1 MEIEQLNFDEQ
12 VTSCLLFSYPLDYL
26 VKHTICAKEIEEC
39 ELSTTD
45 MLT

>member
-1 MEIEQLNFDEQ
+1 MEIEQLNIDEQ
-12 VTSCLLFSYPLDYL
+12 VTSCLLFSYSL

-39 ELSTTD
+39 ELSMTD